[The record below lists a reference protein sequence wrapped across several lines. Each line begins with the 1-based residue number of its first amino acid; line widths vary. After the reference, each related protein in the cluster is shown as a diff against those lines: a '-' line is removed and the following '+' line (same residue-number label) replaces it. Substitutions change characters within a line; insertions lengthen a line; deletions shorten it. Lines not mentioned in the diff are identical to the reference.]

1 MRDGRAFGG
10 RWLVVEMVGGGG
22 GGWWVVGG
30 TVDRYRCVLILGSSS
45 L

>member
-30 TVDRYRCVLILGSSS
+30 TWLVPDRSGTDTRE
-45 L
+45 